1 LTMRGDFEIMVKIPD
16 GSRLVGTKTVNDTV
30 IIVCRTTPEPRLI
43 GFVQTEPFTN
53 ENDNAVQE

>member
-1 LTMRGDFEIMVKIPD
+1 MVKIPD

-30 IIVCRTTPEPRLI
+30 VIVCRTTPEPRPI
-43 GFVQTEPFTN
+43 GFVQTEPFDN